1 MRLHWSPGLVLYVI
15 RRNVT
20 MEPDKVWV
28 DELDDIYA
36 SWWQRFFA
44 RWFGKKIYIGDDHD
58 MYLWRGVFFVGRK
71 R

>member
-1 MRLHWSPGLVLYVI
+1 
-15 RRNVT
+15 